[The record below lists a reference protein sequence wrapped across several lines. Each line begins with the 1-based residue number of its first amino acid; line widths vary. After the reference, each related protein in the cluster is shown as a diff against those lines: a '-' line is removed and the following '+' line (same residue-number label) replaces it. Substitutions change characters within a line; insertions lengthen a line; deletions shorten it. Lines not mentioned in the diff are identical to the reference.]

1 MNAGESVKLQIY
13 LYFESN
19 VKFEANSFKKKQ

>member
-1 MNAGESVKLQIY
+1 MNVGESVKLQIY

-19 VKFEANSFKKKQ
+19 VKFEANSYKRQ